1 MVIANIWLLLALGQ
15 PFSVVRY
22 DRAQADCEFARNHLQ
37 KVNPTRQY
45 LCIRVEGIIPAPPKQ
60 KLFM

>member
-1 MVIANIWLLLALGQ
+1 MIVTTIWLLLALGQ
-15 PFSVVRY
+15 PFAVVRY
-22 DRAQADCEFARNHLQ
+22 DRAQVDCEFARSHLQ
-37 KVNPTRQY
+37 KHNPKREY